1 MLTLA
6 NRKSHNRYC
15 ESHNDHSHDT
25 EVCVALCFEI
35 EKMIM
40 NGKLTRFLTNQQ
52 QQRPRQEQNPP
63 RDHSPLRNNEGH
75 QYEQRERQLA
85 PRKNPLRNQEPRF
98 IPYQVD
104 SLEEENLC
112 RKKKSPCATNR
123 ILE

>member
-85 PRKNPLRNQEPRF
+85 PRKNPLRNQEPIAEIHTISGGF
-98 IPYQVD
+98 AGGGESVPQKEKPMCD
-104 SLEEENLC
+104 
-112 RKKKSPCATNR
+112 K
-123 ILE
+123 